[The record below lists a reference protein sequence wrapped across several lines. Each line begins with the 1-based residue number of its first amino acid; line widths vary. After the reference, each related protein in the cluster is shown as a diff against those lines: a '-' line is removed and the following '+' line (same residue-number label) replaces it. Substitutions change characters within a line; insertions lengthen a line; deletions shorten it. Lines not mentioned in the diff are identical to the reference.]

1 MNIKR
6 IEMDWQ
12 EGSHYDIW
20 TKAVI
25 LAEQYS
31 CEVSFPFN
39 GSVYIVNEKSIWSTD
54 VHEKVT
60 DNIGKGVEVRL

>member
-12 EGSHYDIW
+12 MGSHSSIW
-20 TKAVI
+20 IDAVI

-39 GSVYIVNEKSIWSTD
+39 GSVYIVNEKSFWSED
-54 VHEKVT
+54 VHKKIM
-60 DNIGKGVEVRL
+60 DNVGKGVEVML

>member
-1 MNIKR
+1 MNKR

-12 EGSHYDIW
+12 MGSHYDIFNN
-20 TKAVI
+20 AVT
-25 LAEQYS
+25 LAEQYL

-39 GSVYIVNEKSIWSTD
+39 GGVYIVDEKSFWSTD
-54 VHEKVT
+54 VLEKIL